1 MAQMKYTE
9 KHEWI
14 LLERNP
20 ETNSDVGIVG
30 ITDYAQHQLGDIV
43 FVELPNI
50 GAVFSQGDE
59 AVVIESV
66 KAASELYT
74 PITGKVTAVNGDLA
88 EQPGL
93 INTDPTGNGW
103 FIKIRLSEPAEL
115 EGLMDEEAYQAFI
128 ADLD

>member
-30 ITDYAQHQLGDIV
+30 ITDYAQQQLGDIV

-128 ADLD
+128 ADLN

>member
-30 ITDYAQHQLGDIV
+30 ITDYAQQQLGDIV

>member
-30 ITDYAQHQLGDIV
+30 ITDYAQQQLGDIV

-115 EGLMDEEAYQAFI
+115 EGLVDEEAYQAFI

>member
-1 MAQMKYTE
+1 MAKMKYTKE
-9 KHEWI
+9 HEWV
-14 LLERNP
+14 LLERSP
-20 ETNSDVGIVG
+20 ETNSDIGVVG
-30 ITDYAQHQLGDIV
+30 ITDYAQQQLGDIV

-50 GAVFSQGDE
+50 GAAFSQGDE

-66 KAASELYT
+66 KAASELFT
-74 PITGKVTAVNGDLA
+74 PVTGKVTAVNGDLA

-115 EGLMDEEAYQAFI
+115 EGLMDEKAYQAFI

>member
-30 ITDYAQHQLGDIV
+30 ITDYAQQQLGDIV

-74 PITGKVTAVNGDLA
+74 PITGQVTAVNGDLA

>member
-30 ITDYAQHQLGDIV
+30 ITDYAQQQLGDIV

-115 EGLMDEEAYQAFI
+115 EGVMDEEAYQAFI

>member
-30 ITDYAQHQLGDIV
+30 ITDYAQQQLGDIV

-128 ADLD
+128 ADVD

>member
-14 LLERNP
+14 LLECNP

-30 ITDYAQHQLGDIV
+30 ITDYAQQQLGDIV

-93 INTDPTGNGW
+93 INTDPTGTGW

>member
-14 LLERNP
+14 LVERNP

-30 ITDYAQHQLGDIV
+30 ITDYAQQQLGDIV

-103 FIKIRLSEPAEL
+103 FIRVRLSEPAEL

>member
-1 MAQMKYTE
+1 MKYTE

-14 LLERNP
+14 LVERNP

-30 ITDYAQHQLGDIV
+30 ITDYAQQQLGDIV

>member
-30 ITDYAQHQLGDIV
+30 ITDYAQQQLGDSV

>member
-30 ITDYAQHQLGDIV
+30 ITDYAQQQLGDIV

-103 FIKIRLSEPAEL
+103 FIKIRISEPAEL

>member
-30 ITDYAQHQLGDIV
+30 ITDYAQQQLGDIV

-103 FIKIRLSEPAEL
+103 FIKVRLSEPAEL

>member
-30 ITDYAQHQLGDIV
+30 ITDYAQQQLGDIV

-103 FIKIRLSEPAEL
+103 FIRVRLSEPAEL

>member
-14 LLERNP
+14 LIERNP

-30 ITDYAQHQLGDIV
+30 ITDYAQQQLGDIV

>member
-14 LLERNP
+14 LVERNP

-30 ITDYAQHQLGDIV
+30 ITDYAQQQLGDIV

>member
-1 MAQMKYTE
+1 MAKMKYTKE
-9 KHEWI
+9 HEWV
-14 LLERNP
+14 LLERSP
-20 ETNSDVGIVG
+20 QTNSDIGVVG
-30 ITDYAQHQLGDIV
+30 ITDYAQQQLGDIV

-50 GAVFSQGDE
+50 GAAFSQGDE

-66 KAASELYT
+66 KAASELFT
-74 PITGKVTAVNGDLA
+74 PVTGKVTAVNGDLA

-115 EGLMDEEAYQAFI
+115 EGLMDEKAYQAFI

>member
-14 LLERNP
+14 LVERNP

-30 ITDYAQHQLGDIV
+30 ITDYAQQQLGDIV

-74 PITGKVTAVNGDLA
+74 PVTGKVTAVNGDLA